1 MENQSPF
8 TAEPFATK
16 RSDGKVEVCLT
27 TYKSWLPMFY
37 LLPKE
42 YVQKRS
48 VYLSLPCC
56 PYAIWNTN
64 QYDELVNS
72 DAFLEMIWDSYAWAI
87 WKCFLVPDKNGKRK
101 WMPTNINYYFGNFP
115 LWRLAYTI
123 MNHIRK
129 KLEDDQILTF
139 SRLLCLRP
147 GMEFSWCTTAQ
158 FDALVCTLT
167 LKIIEERDW
176 QPMIDEIWNNRTL
189 EDFDKRGSQVK
200 LDFMR
205 SWGHSRS
212 RKKTVSIEQLAEEA
226 EENGTDFDIPDTRSE
241 FENSVL
247 SELQIAEFAARF
259 SGRDKKMEGHTAQE
273 IAEAVGYQTHSAV
286 LKRIRHIADC
296 YEDFISEEYQKYLE
310 TF

>member
-48 VYLSLPCC
+48 VYLSLPRC
-56 PYAIWNTN
+56 PYAIWNTH

-87 WKCFLVPDKNGKRK
+87 WNCFLVPDKNGKRK
-101 WMPTNINYYFGNFP
+101 WIPINIDCYYGNFP

-147 GMEFSWCTTAQ
+147 GMEFSWCTRAQ

-167 LKIIEERDW
+167 LKIIEEQDW
-176 QPMIDEIWNNRTL
+176 QPMIDELWLNRTV
-189 EDFDKRGSQVK
+189 EDFDETRVSSERI
-200 LDFMR
+200 D
-205 SWGHSRS
+205 SY
-212 RKKTVSIEQLAEEA
+212 RKWHHTRINVGTLVSMEQIQEDCED
-226 EENGTDFDIPDTRSE
+226 GTKDIADPDSE
-241 FENSVL
+241 FEHEVLNELRLKSFMETL
-247 SELQIAEFAARF
+247 SERDREILNLKMQGMTDQKIAEKVGFKNHSAVVKWRKQIAEHF
-259 SGRDKKMEGHTAQE
+259 
-273 IAEAVGYQTHSAV
+273 
-286 LKRIRHIADC
+286 
-296 YEDFISEEYQKYLE
+296 QKYVE
-310 TF
+310 NE

>member
-48 VYLSLPCC
+48 VYLSLPRC
-56 PYAIWNTN
+56 PYAIWNTH

-87 WKCFLVPDKNGKRK
+87 WNCFLVPDKTGKRK
-101 WMPTNINYYFGNFP
+101 WMPTNINYYSGNFP

-167 LKIIEERDW
+167 LKIIEEQHW
-176 QPMIDEIWNNRTL
+176 QPMIDELWLNRTV
-189 EDFDKRGSQVK
+189 EDFDETRV
-200 LDFMR
+200 
-205 SWGHSRS
+205 SRERIDS
-212 RKKTVSIEQLAEEA
+212 YRKWHHTRTNVGTPVSMEQIQEDCED
-226 EENGTDFDIPDTRSE
+226 GMKDIADPDSE
-241 FENSVL
+241 FEHEVLNELRLKSFMETL
-247 SELQIAEFAARF
+247 SERDREILNLKMQGMTDQKIAEKVGFKKNHSAVAKRRKQIAEHF
-259 SGRDKKMEGHTAQE
+259 
-273 IAEAVGYQTHSAV
+273 
-286 LKRIRHIADC
+286 
-296 YEDFISEEYQKYLE
+296 QKYVE
-310 TF
+310 NE

>member
-48 VYLSLPCC
+48 VYLSLPRC
-56 PYAIWNTN
+56 PYAIWNTH

-87 WKCFLVPDKNGKRK
+87 WNCFLVPDKNGKRK
-101 WMPTNINYYFGNFP
+101 WMPTNINYYSGNFP

-167 LKIIEERDW
+167 LKIIEAQDW
-176 QPMIDEIWNNRTL
+176 QPMIDELWLNRTV
-189 EDFDKRGSQVK
+189 EDFDETRV
-200 LDFMR
+200 
-205 SWGHSRS
+205 SRERIDS
-212 RKKTVSIEQLAEEA
+212 YRKWHHTRTNVGTPVSMEQMQEDCED
-226 EENGTDFDIPDTRSE
+226 GTKDIADPDSE
-241 FENSVL
+241 FEHEVLNELRLKSIMETL
-247 SELQIAEFAARF
+247 SERDREILKLKMQGMTDQKIAEKVGFKNHSAVAKRRKQIAEHF
-259 SGRDKKMEGHTAQE
+259 
-273 IAEAVGYQTHSAV
+273 
-286 LKRIRHIADC
+286 
-296 YEDFISEEYQKYLE
+296 QKYVE
-310 TF
+310 NE

>member
-1 MENQSPF
+1 M
-8 TAEPFATK
+8 
-16 RSDGKVEVCLT
+16 EVCLT

-48 VYLSLPCC
+48 VYLSLPRC
-56 PYAIWNTN
+56 PYAIWNPH

-87 WKCFLVPDKNGKRK
+87 WNCFLVPDKNGKRK
-101 WMPTNINYYFGNFP
+101 WMPTNINYYSGTFP

-167 LKIIEERDW
+167 LKIIEEQDW
-176 QPMIDEIWNNRTL
+176 QPMIDELWLNRTV
-189 EDFDKRGSQVK
+189 EDFDETRV
-200 LDFMR
+200 
-205 SWGHSRS
+205 SRERIDS
-212 RKKTVSIEQLAEEA
+212 YRKWHHTRTNVGTPVSMEQMQEECEDGTKDIA
-226 EENGTDFDIPDTRSE
+226 DPNGE
-241 FENSVL
+241 FEHEVL
-247 SELQIAEFAARF
+247 NELRLKSFMETLPERDREILKLKMQGMTDQKIAEKVGFKNHSAVVKRRKQIAEHF
-259 SGRDKKMEGHTAQE
+259 
-273 IAEAVGYQTHSAV
+273 
-286 LKRIRHIADC
+286 
-296 YEDFISEEYQKYLE
+296 QKYVE
-310 TF
+310 NE

>member
-48 VYLSLPCC
+48 VYLSLPRC
-56 PYAIWNTN
+56 PYAIWNTH

-87 WKCFLVPDKNGKRK
+87 WNCFLVPDKNGKRK
-101 WMPTNINYYFGNFP
+101 WMPTNINYYSGNFP

-167 LKIIEERDW
+167 LKIIEEQDW
-176 QPMIDEIWNNRTL
+176 QPMIDELWLNRTV
-189 EDFDKRGSQVK
+189 EDFDETRV
-200 LDFMR
+200 
-205 SWGHSRS
+205 SRERIDS
-212 RKKTVSIEQLAEEA
+212 YRKWHHTRTNVGTPVSMEQIQEDCED
-226 EENGTDFDIPDTRSE
+226 GTKDIADPDSE
-241 FENSVL
+241 FEHEVLNELRLKSFMETL
-247 SELQIAEFAARF
+247 SERDREILNLKMQGMTDQKIAEKVGFKKNHSAVVKRRKQIAEHF
-259 SGRDKKMEGHTAQE
+259 
-273 IAEAVGYQTHSAV
+273 
-286 LKRIRHIADC
+286 
-296 YEDFISEEYQKYLE
+296 QKYVE
-310 TF
+310 NE

>member
-48 VYLSLPCC
+48 VYLSLPRC
-56 PYAIWNTN
+56 PYAIWNPH

-87 WKCFLVPDKNGKRK
+87 WNCFLVPDKNGKRK
-101 WMPTNINYYFGNFP
+101 WMPTNINYYSGNFP

-167 LKIIEERDW
+167 LKIIEEQDW
-176 QPMIDEIWNNRTL
+176 QPMIDELWLNRTV
-189 EDFDKRGSQVK
+189 EDFDETRV
-200 LDFMR
+200 
-205 SWGHSRS
+205 SRERIDS
-212 RKKTVSIEQLAEEA
+212 YRKWHHTRTNVGTPVSIEQMQEDCEDWTKDIADP
-226 EENGTDFDIPDTRSE
+226 NGE
-241 FENSVL
+241 FEHEVLNELRLKSFMETL
-247 SELQIAEFAARF
+247 SELDREILNLKMQGMTDQKIAEKVGFKNHSAVVKRRKQIAEHF
-259 SGRDKKMEGHTAQE
+259 
-273 IAEAVGYQTHSAV
+273 
-286 LKRIRHIADC
+286 
-296 YEDFISEEYQKYLE
+296 QKYVE
-310 TF
+310 NE

>member
-1 MENQSPF
+1 
-8 TAEPFATK
+8 
-16 RSDGKVEVCLT
+16 
-27 TYKSWLPMFY
+27 MFY

-48 VYLSLPCC
+48 VYLSLPRC
-56 PYAIWNTN
+56 PYAIWNTH

-87 WKCFLVPDKNGKRK
+87 WNCFLVPDKNGKRK
-101 WMPTNINYYFGNFP
+101 WMPTNINYYSGIFP

-167 LKIIEERDW
+167 LKIIEEQDW
-176 QPMIDEIWNNRTL
+176 QPMIDELWLNRTV
-189 EDFDKRGSQVK
+189 EDFDETRV
-200 LDFMR
+200 
-205 SWGHSRS
+205 SRERIDS
-212 RKKTVSIEQLAEEA
+212 YRKWHHTRTNVGTPVSMEQMQEDC
-226 EENGTDFDIPDTRSE
+226 ENGTKDIADPDSE
-241 FENSVL
+241 FEHEVLNELRLKSFMETL
-247 SELQIAEFAARF
+247 SERDREILNLKMQGMTDQKIAEKVGFKNHSAVVKRRKQIAEHF
-259 SGRDKKMEGHTAQE
+259 
-273 IAEAVGYQTHSAV
+273 
-286 LKRIRHIADC
+286 
-296 YEDFISEEYQKYLE
+296 QKYVE
-310 TF
+310 NE